1 MWAQK
6 QKIDL
11 WLSGG
16 GMDWKFGVS
25 RSKLLYREGINNKVL
40 LYSTENYI
48 QYPAIMETMMEKNM
62 KKDIR
67 VNHFSVQ
74 KLTQHYKS
82 TILQ

>member
-1 MWAQK
+1 
-6 QKIDL
+6 
-11 WLSGG
+11 
-16 GMDWKFGVS
+16 MDWKFGVS

-48 QYPAIMETMMEKNM
+48 QYPAIMETIMETNM
-62 KKDIR
+62 KKDIC

-74 KLTQHYKS
+74 KLTHYIS

>member
-1 MWAQK
+1 
-6 QKIDL
+6 
-11 WLSGG
+11 
-16 GMDWKFGVS
+16 MDWKVGVS

-48 QYPAIMETMMEKNM
+48 QYPAIMEKNI
-62 KKDIR
+62 KKCIC